1 MATVNSY
8 TEIMPTPDRT
18 SLDQIVSAACDLL
31 ETEGL
36 AGLTMQAV
44 AQRVGVRPPSLYKRV
59 QNRDQLI
66 RLVAEATLTEFAS
79 RLGPSPSFVEIAT
92 NFRKFGHERPVAF
105 QLVLIPGA
113 GIPLA
118 ESQYGAAA
126 VEPILRVARELA
138 GEEQSLEAARTL
150 TAWAV
155 GFITMELNGSF
166 RLGGNVDDAWEYG
179 LTTIVA
185 AISAGTGTK

>member
-79 RLGPSPSFVEIAT
+79 RLGPSASFVDIAT
-92 NFRKFGHERPVAF
+92 NFRKIGQERPVAF
-105 QLVLIPGA
+105 QLVMIPGA

-150 TAWAV
+150 TAWAA

-179 LTTIVA
+179 LKTIVA
-185 AISAGTGTK
+185 AITA